1 MLFLSLNV
9 GILAIFYTLL
19 GGVLSY
25 IMHHLFDEF
34 ESTDETGKQWK
45 AKSLAYKL
53 FDVCVELILIGLVA
67 FWVIFYVKDAPPIF
81 PVSKEMDSFV
91 DTYVSGIFFSFSL
104 FLFFGDLES
113 KIKHI
118 YEKSVDPVVK
128 RHFPTKGSILDGG
141 LTYESRKTDKS
152 KSTSSEYQNGVQAY
166 SSY

>member
-9 GILAIFYTLL
+9 GILAIFYTVL

-34 ESTDETGKQWK
+34 DKDWK
-45 AKSLAYKL
+45 YKSLSYQM
-53 FDVCVELILIGLVA
+53 FDVCVELVLIGLVA
-67 FWVIFYVKDAPPIF
+67 FWTIFYIRDAPPVF

-91 DTYVSGIFFSFSL
+91 DSYVSGIFFSFSL

-113 KIKHI
+113 KIKYL
-118 YEKSVDPVVK
+118 YEKAVDPIVK
-128 RHFPTKGSILDGG
+128 KNFPTKGSILDGS

-152 KSTSSEYQNGVQAY
+152 KSTY
-166 SSY
+166 

>member
-25 IMHHLFDEF
+25 VMHYLFDEF
-34 ESTDETGKQWK
+34 EETNETGKQWK
-45 AKSLAYKL
+45 SKSLAYQL
-53 FDVCVELILIGLVA
+53 FDVCVELVVIGLVA
-67 FWVIFYVKDAPPIF
+67 FWVILYVKDAAPIF
-81 PVSKEMDSFV
+81 PVSKEMDAFV

-118 YEKSVDPVVK
+118 YEKIADPVVK
-128 RHFPTKGSILDGG
+128 RHFPTKGSILDGS
-141 LTYESRKTDKS
+141 LTF
-152 KSTSSEYQNGVQAY
+152 
-166 SSY
+166 